1 MEFLCFADIIHHLEW
16 RKAASRSRGKES
28 LASQNT
34 GKKNHPPRAVVL
46 WKTEESEVK
55 RSMWLAIKTE
65 GAELEERERVQRAK
79 E

>member
-1 MEFLCFADIIHHLEW
+1 
-16 RKAASRSRGKES
+16 
-28 LASQNT
+28 
-34 GKKNHPPRAVVL
+34 VVL
-46 WKTEESEVK
+46 WKAEESEVK

>member
-1 MEFLCFADIIHHLEW
+1 MEESSQSFQRKGIACFTKHGE
-16 RKAASRSRGKES
+16 
-28 LASQNT
+28 
-34 GKKNHPPRAVVL
+34 KNHPPRAVVL
-46 WKTEESEVK
+46 WKAEESEVK